1 MGKKTKI
8 ALTGSLTMLTA
19 GIGSLLYAG
28 NYLYNLALNKQANKD
43 AIFTNP
49 STNNQ
54 IPDKD
59 RTDINKK
66 GDSSNFFDTIHYQ
79 DVFLDSDDGLKLHA
93 YQFLNYE
100 HDYVIIVHGYTSEG
114 KLMHASAKH
123 FYEQGY
129 NLLLPDLRGHG
140 QSEGDYIAMGWLDRL
155 DIINWIKY
163 LIDNDSKV
171 KIILYGVSMGA
182 ATVMNVTGEKLP
194 VNVIAAIEDCGFTS
208 TWEMFSYQLKEMYN
222 LPSRPF
228 LDIANIVT
236 QIRADYSFGKA
247 EAIEQVKKSTTPTL
261 FIHGDKDRFV
271 PFKMLNQ
278 LYQSAN
284 CPKEKLVIKGAGHA
298 QCEKIGGQ
306 VYWSKIDSFIRKYQ
320 D

>member
-1 MGKKTKI
+1 
-8 ALTGSLTMLTA
+8 
-19 GIGSLLYAG
+19 
-28 NYLYNLALNKQANKD
+28 
-43 AIFTNP
+43 
-49 STNNQ
+49 
-54 IPDKD
+54 
-59 RTDINKK
+59 
-66 GDSSNFFDTIHYQ
+66 
-79 DVFLDSDDGLKLHA
+79 
-93 YQFLNYE
+93 
-100 HDYVIIVHGYTSEG
+100 
-114 KLMHASAKH
+114 MHASAKH

-155 DIINWIKY
+155 DILNWIKY

-236 QIRADYSFGKA
+236 QIRAGYSFGKA

>member
-1 MGKKTKI
+1 MKLKI
-8 ALTGSLTMLTA
+8 KEPGSAITHFIGWLMAVLAAAPLLIRSAREPDSIHIIAMSVFMLSM
-19 GIGSLLYAG
+19 ILLYAASTIYHTVDSTEKVNRRLRKMDHMMIFILIAG
-28 NYLYNLALNKQANKD
+28 SYTPICLIVLHGRTGTILCTAVWLV
-43 AIFTNP
+43 AIVGILIKACWITCPKWF
-49 STNNQ
+49 
-54 IPDKD
+54 
-59 RTDINKK
+59 
-66 GDSSNFFDTIHYQ
+66 SS
-79 DVFLDSDDGLKLHA
+79 
-93 YQFLNYE
+93 
-100 HDYVIIVHGYTSEG
+100 VI
-114 KLMHASAKH
+114 
-123 FYEQGY
+123 
-129 NLLLPDLRGHG
+129 
-140 QSEGDYIAMGWLDRL
+140 YIAMGWLDRL

-194 VNVIAAIEDCGFTS
+194 VNVIAAIEDCGFTR

-236 QIRADYSFGKA
+236 QIRAGYSFGKA

>member
-8 ALTGSLTMLTA
+8 ALTGSLTMLAA
-19 GIGSLLYAG
+19 GIGSLFYAG

-93 YQFLNYE
+93 YQFLNYG

-140 QSEGDYIAMGWLDRL
+140 QSEGDYIAMGWLDR
-155 DIINWIKY
+155 
-163 LIDNDSKV
+163 
-171 KIILYGVSMGA
+171 
-182 ATVMNVTGEKLP
+182 
-194 VNVIAAIEDCGFTS
+194 
-208 TWEMFSYQLKEMYN
+208 
-222 LPSRPF
+222 
-228 LDIANIVT
+228 
-236 QIRADYSFGKA
+236 
-247 EAIEQVKKSTTPTL
+247 
-261 FIHGDKDRFV
+261 
-271 PFKMLNQ
+271 
-278 LYQSAN
+278 
-284 CPKEKLVIKGAGHA
+284 
-298 QCEKIGGQ
+298 
-306 VYWSKIDSFIRKYQ
+306 
-320 D
+320 

>member
-1 MGKKTKI
+1 
-8 ALTGSLTMLTA
+8 
-19 GIGSLLYAG
+19 
-28 NYLYNLALNKQANKD
+28 
-43 AIFTNP
+43 
-49 STNNQ
+49 
-54 IPDKD
+54 
-59 RTDINKK
+59 
-66 GDSSNFFDTIHYQ
+66 
-79 DVFLDSDDGLKLHA
+79 
-93 YQFLNYE
+93 
-100 HDYVIIVHGYTSEG
+100 
-114 KLMHASAKH
+114 MHASAKH

-236 QIRADYSFGKA
+236 QIRAGYSFGKA
-247 EAIEQVKKSTTPTL
+247 EAIEQVK
-261 FIHGDKDRFV
+261 
-271 PFKMLNQ
+271 NQ
-278 LYQSAN
+278 LRQHYLFMAIRIVLSLLKCSIN
-284 CPKEKLVIKGAGHA
+284 YIKVL
-298 QCEKIGGQ
+298 I
-306 VYWSKIDSFIRKYQ
+306 VLRKNW
-320 D
+320 